1 MEYSEFKK
9 LIDALIS
16 RPTETEWVEFKDNFH
31 SNDEIG
37 ERIAAISN
45 SALLKNMSFGY
56 IVFGVDDK
64 THKVVGTNF
73 YPTQKKVGNEELESW
88 LSTRLN
94 PRIDFEIIDNFDYED
109 KGHVCIFKIPAT
121 VNRPVSFLNIEYI
134 RVGSVTRKLKDFPQK
149 ESKIWKG
156 NQKAIESIVLKSGLT
171 EAQVMSLLSS
181 ETYFDMMHLPI
192 PSDTK
197 GVMDRF
203 LSEKIILIDP
213 VGYSITELGALLLA
227 KNLVDFDLLRR
238 KSVRVIVYKGKNKLD
253 TTREQQFN
261 SGYALCF
268 KNLVDW
274 INGQLPMN
282 EEIGTA
288 LRTEVRMY
296 PEIAVREIVAN
307 MLIHQDLAEQGF
319 PMVEIYPDRI
329 DFSNSGQP
337 VINYERFIDEYS
349 SRNDSLADMMRR
361 MGICEEKGSGLDK
374 VVDSIEF
381 YQLPPLHILIQE
393 SRTVVTLFSY
403 RKLSQLSKM
412 ERIDACYQHACL
424 KYVSNDKM
432 TNKSLR
438 QRLGIDDKNYP
449 MASRIIRDSI
459 DAKLIKEDSSDTGIR
474 HCYLPYWA

>member
-1 MEYSEFKK
+1 M
-9 LIDALIS
+9 
-16 RPTETEWVEFKDNFH
+16 
-31 SNDEIG
+31 
-37 ERIAAISN
+37 
-45 SALLKNMSFGY
+45 
-56 IVFGVDDK
+56 
-64 THKVVGTNF
+64 
-73 YPTQKKVGNEELESW
+73 
-88 LSTRLN
+88 
-94 PRIDFEIIDNFDYED
+94 
-109 KGHVCIFKIPAT
+109 
-121 VNRPVSFLNIEYI
+121 NIEYI

-227 KNLVDFDLLRR
+227 KNLADFDLLRR

-319 PMVEIYPDRI
+319 PIVEIYPDRI

-459 DAKLIKEDSSDTGIR
+459 DAKLIKEDSSDTR
-474 HCYLPYWA
+474 L

>member
-1 MEYSEFKK
+1 
-9 LIDALIS
+9 
-16 RPTETEWVEFKDNFH
+16 
-31 SNDEIG
+31 
-37 ERIAAISN
+37 
-45 SALLKNMSFGY
+45 
-56 IVFGVDDK
+56 
-64 THKVVGTNF
+64 
-73 YPTQKKVGNEELESW
+73 
-88 LSTRLN
+88 
-94 PRIDFEIIDNFDYED
+94 
-109 KGHVCIFKIPAT
+109 
-121 VNRPVSFLNIEYI
+121 
-134 RVGSVTRKLKDFPQK
+134 
-149 ESKIWKG
+149 
-156 NQKAIESIVLKSGLT
+156 
-171 EAQVMSLLSS
+171 
-181 ETYFDMMHLPI
+181 
-192 PSDTK
+192 
-197 GVMDRF
+197 
-203 LSEKIILIDP
+203 
-213 VGYSITELGALLLA
+213 
-227 KNLVDFDLLRR
+227 
-238 KSVRVIVYKGKNKLD
+238 
-253 TTREQQFN
+253 
-261 SGYALCF
+261 
-268 KNLVDW
+268 
-274 INGQLPMN
+274 
-282 EEIGTA
+282 
-288 LRTEVRMY
+288 
-296 PEIAVREIVAN
+296 

>member
-227 KNLVDFDLLRR
+227 KNLADFDLLRR

-374 VVDSIEF
+374 VVDS
-381 YQLPPLHILIQE
+381 
-393 SRTVVTLFSY
+393 TLFSY